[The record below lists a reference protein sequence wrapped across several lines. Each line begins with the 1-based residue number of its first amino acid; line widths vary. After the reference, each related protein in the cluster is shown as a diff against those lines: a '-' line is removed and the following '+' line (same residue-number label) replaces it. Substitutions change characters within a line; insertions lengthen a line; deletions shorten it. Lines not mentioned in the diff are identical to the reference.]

1 MAGYRSTDE
10 SEPNAGFERLEV
22 WQRGVRLSVELFRQ
36 LSELRD
42 FGFKDQ
48 VTRSGLSIP
57 SNIAE
62 GIERS
67 SLADCVRFL
76 RYAKGSCGELRTQ
89 VYIGM
94 EVDYIDRNLG
104 NQWVAET
111 RAISSLLGGL
121 IRSKQQKMR

>member
-1 MAGYRSTDE
+1 M
-10 SEPNAGFERLEV
+10 
-22 WQRGVRLSVELFRQ
+22 
-36 LSELRD
+36 RD

-67 SLADCVRFL
+67 LPADCIKFL

-94 EVDYIDRNLG
+94 EIDYIQREIG
-104 NQWVAET
+104 
-111 RAISSLLGGL
+111 R
-121 IRSKQQKMR
+121 